1 MNLEIQRVNK
11 HYLKKEKKKKIL
23 KIRYITLLLGKQL
36 LTV

>member
-11 HYLKKEKKKKIL
+11 HYLKKEKKKIL